1 MSLSRQ
7 SGSMRSM
14 LALGVSLALVACGQS
29 SSPTAPTPIAQ
40 LPRALTVNEQQ
51 LITQSNGFAF
61 SLFHEIAGEQPDSN
75 IFMSPLSA
83 SMALGMT
90 MNGAEGSTLDA
101 MRATLGLSSM
111 SLGAAD
117 SSYQSLIALLRGLDP
132 HVDFQIANAIWY
144 RHDFQVNPPFLNT
157 DQHYFDATVQG
168 LDFNAPSAAQTIN
181 SWVSTNT
188 KGKISEIVRGPI
200 DPATVMFLTNAI
212 YFKGTWQNQFDPG
225 KTRSQPF
232 HLDDGSSRTVPMMD
246 EPDISAPYAQTA
258 SYAAVELPYGGG
270 AFVMDVV
277 LPNENTSLDAVEA
290 GLADGG
296 WPALLTQLGS
306 GAGEVQLPRFTL
318 NWGGELKQAL
328 GALGMGIAFGPDADF
343 TGISSQGGLEI
354 TDVDHRA
361 FVAVDEQGTTAAAA
375 TSVGIGV
382 TSASAPFVFK
392 ADRPFL
398 FVIRERLSGAVL
410 FMGELRKPPVA

>member
-1 MSLSRQ
+1 MTLSRQ
-7 SGSMRSM
+7 SGLVRWMV
-14 LALGVSLALVACGQS
+14 AVGVSFGLAACGSS
-29 SSPTAPTPIAQ
+29 SSPTAPTPIQQ
-40 LPRALTVNEQQ
+40 LPRALTADEQQ
-51 LITQSNGFAF
+51 VISQSNGFAF
-61 SLFHEIAGEQPDSN
+61 SLLHEIAGEQPDSN
-75 IFMSPLSA
+75 LFMSPLSA

-101 MRATLGLSSM
+101 MRATLGFSSM

-132 HVDFQIANAIWY
+132 RVEFQIANAIWY
-144 RHDFQVNPPFLNT
+144 RHDFQVNPSFLDT

-168 LDFNAPSAAQTIN
+168 LDFNAPSAVQTIN

-188 KGKISEIVRGPI
+188 KGKISEIVQGPI

-212 YFKGTWQNQFDPG
+212 YFKGRWQDQFDPG

-232 HLDDGSSRTVPMMD
+232 HLDDGSSRAVPMMD
-246 EPDISAPYAQTA
+246 EPAISALYAQTA

-270 AFVMDVV
+270 AFVMDIV

-296 WPALLTQLGS
+296 WPALLAQLGS
-306 GAGEVQLPRFTL
+306 ASGEVQLPRFTL
-318 NWGGELKQAL
+318 RWDGELKQAL

-343 TGISSQGGLEI
+343 TGISSQAGLEI
-354 TDVDHRA
+354 TTVDHTA
-361 FVAVDEQGTTAAAA
+361 YVAVDEQGTTAAAA

-382 TSASAPFVFK
+382 TSEPAPFVFK
-392 ADRPFL
+392 ANRPFL
-398 FVIRERLSGAVL
+398 FVIRERLSGAML
-410 FMGELRKPPVA
+410 FVGHLRKPLAA